1 MIGEIIE
8 GNYRILNEIG
18 EGGMGTVYL
27 SEYPHY
33 GLFAIKSLAPQLS
46 QDRNFR
52 ERFFKEGDIL
62 FSLRHDNI
70 VQAYTILEENN
81 NLFLVMEYVDGGD
94 LQTLIERQGSF
105 SEPEALSIFNDVLR
119 GLNYAHSRGVIHRD
133 VKPSNILLNKN
144 GTAKIMDF
152 GIALTAG
159 GRRLTKTGLTLG
171 TPQYMSPEQ
180 ITRPKQLDHRTDVYS
195 MGIVLYEMLA
205 GKVPFDG
212 KTDFEIKQKQVNEP
226 PPDIRLIVSDISN
239 MLANVLNKALEK
251 EPDNRFDGCGQ
262 FLEYIEAYQIEI
274 SDVNQNGKQT
284 DSQRRADTKNPVG
297 VYIFVAVII
306 LFILFIFT
314 RT

>member
-171 TPQYMSPEQ
+171 TPP
-180 ITRPKQLDHRTDVYS
+180 